1 MQNGGI
7 GTHLLPLSARSP
19 KALQSLARAYQ
30 NFLATP
36 ESDGVVAGCLLH
48 GQRAAQ
54 SPRPP
59 PRRDRQFAGAT
70 DGRAWK
76 LSCAARL
83 VPACRL
89 AAGFPLAGENWFLC
103 FPDRGANGLAW
114 DERLFEQEAVFREVI
129 ERCDLAMR
137 PYGDWSLLAEL
148 TATDAARSRLNEID
162 IIQPALF
169 AIQVALAALWRSWGI
184 EPQAVVG
191 HSLGEVAAAYV
202 AGALSLDD
210 AVRVICHR
218 SRLFKRTI
226 GQGAMAAVELS
237 IEEARRVLAG
247 FEDRVSI
254 AVSNS
259 PTSTVLSGDP
269 AALAAILE
277 QLQRRDIFCR
287 MVKVD
292 FASHSPQME
301 PLRADLLQALE
312 GLQPRAESVPIYS
325 TVTGQISSGAG
336 IRSALLGEEHAGA
349 GALFHCGSAPGGS
362 WA

>member
-1 MQNGGI
+1 
-7 GTHLLPLSARSP
+7 
-19 KALQSLARAYQ
+19 
-30 NFLATP
+30 
-36 ESDGVVAGCLLH
+36 
-48 GQRAAQ
+48 
-54 SPRPP
+54 
-59 PRRDRQFAGAT
+59 
-70 DGRAWK
+70 
-76 LSCAARL
+76 
-83 VPACRL
+83 
-89 AAGFPLAGENWFLC
+89 
-103 FPDRGANGLAW
+103 
-114 DERLFEQEAVFREVI
+114 
-129 ERCDLAMR
+129 MR

-148 TATDAARSRLNEID
+148 TATDAAQSRLNEID

-237 IEEARRVLAG
+237 IEEARRALVG
-247 FEDRVSI
+247 CEDRVSI
-254 AVSNS
+254 AVSNG

-269 AALAAILE
+269 AALAAILDR
-277 QLQRRDIFCR
+277 LQRRDIFCR

-301 PLRADLLQALE
+301 PLRADLLQAL
-312 GLQPRAESVPIYS
+312 
-325 TVTGQISSGAG
+325 AG
-336 IRSALLGEEHAGA
+336 VAAA
-349 GALFHCGSAPGGS
+349 V
-362 WA
+362 